1 MTYDLT
7 VIAKE
12 LRATAD
18 GEAYYGNALRVA
30 KDLPFL
36 TDVDRAV
43 LDRWATGAQNSA
55 DRFDLQEIAIAIHR
69 RSIEAI
75 VFDKKVHVAPYTV
88 EVSTKEA
95 RGHFEHD
102 EFGDERGGGLWFQAN
117 EDGKLE
123 IIDYD
128 GRVCLPDRVIEAL
141 EQMDIIVPEE
151 FL

>member
-55 DRFDLQEIAIAIHR
+55 DRFDLQEIAITIHR
-69 RSIEAI
+69 RSIETI
-75 VFDKKVHVAPYTV
+75 VFDKKVHVEPFTV
-88 EVSTKEA
+88 EVSTKKG
-95 RGHFEHD
+95 RGYFEHD
-102 EFGDERGGGLWFQAN
+102 EYGDEAGGGLWFDTTGA
-117 EDGKLE
+117 KLE
-123 IIDYD
+123 LTDYD
-128 GRVCLPDRVIEAL
+128 GVFCLPGRVIEAL

-151 FL
+151 FR

>member
-30 KDLPFL
+30 KDLSFL

-55 DRFDLQEIAIAIHR
+55 DRFDLQEIAITIHR
-69 RSIEAI
+69 RSIETI
-75 VFDKKVHVAPYTV
+75 EYDKKVHVAPYTV

-95 RGHFEHD
+95 RGYFEHD
-102 EFGDERGGGLWFQAN
+102 EHGDELGGGLWFDTTGA
-117 EDGKLE
+117 KLE
-123 IIDYD
+123 LTDYD
-128 GRVCLPDRVIEAL
+128 GVFCLPSRVIEAL

-151 FL
+151 FR

>member
-36 TDVDRAV
+36 TDVDRSV
-43 LDRWATGAQNSA
+43 LDRWAMGAQNSA
-55 DRFDLQEIAIAIHR
+55 DRFDLQEIAITIHR
-69 RSIEAI
+69 RSIETIA
-75 VFDKKVHVAPYTV
+75 FDKKVHVAPYTV
-88 EVSTKEA
+88 EVSTKDA
-95 RGHFEHD
+95 RGYFEHD
-102 EFGDERGGGLWFQAN
+102 ELGDEAGGGLWFDTTGA
-117 EDGKLE
+117 KLE
-123 IIDYD
+123 LTDYD
-128 GRVCLPDRVIEAL
+128 GVFCLPSRVIEAL

-151 FL
+151 FR

>member
-55 DRFDLQEIAIAIHR
+55 DRFDLQEIAITIHR
-69 RSIEAI
+69 RSIEAT
-75 VFDKKVHVAPYTV
+75 VFYKKVHVAPYTV
-88 EVSTKEA
+88 EVSTKDA
-95 RGHFEHD
+95 RGYFEHD
-102 EFGDERGGGLWFQAN
+102 EFGDESLV
-117 EDGKLE
+117 EKLK
-123 IIDYD
+123 
-128 GRVCLPDRVIEAL
+128 GMMPP
-141 EQMDIIVPEE
+141 EQGEPHE
-151 FL
+151 

>member
-30 KDLPFL
+30 KDLSFL

-55 DRFDLQEIAIAIHR
+55 DRFDLQEIAITIHR
-69 RSIEAI
+69 RSIETI
-75 VFDKKVHVAPYTV
+75 IFDKKVHIAPYTV

-95 RGHFEHD
+95 RGYFEHD
-102 EFGDERGGGLWFQAN
+102 EHGDELGGGLWFDTTGA
-117 EDGKLE
+117 KLE
-123 IIDYD
+123 LTDYD
-128 GRVCLPDRVIEAL
+128 GVFCLPSRVIEAL

-151 FL
+151 FR